1 MRVLVTGAAGF
12 VCSYLIP
19 ELLSAGHQ
27 VIGVDNLSRYGRTHH
42 PYDEHPGY
50 RFVDGDA
57 RDAAMLGDLASDC
70 DQMVLGA
77 GIVGRMHTLSEL
89 AYDLL
94 AENERINAAAFDAAI
109 DACLDGRLQRV
120 IVISSAMVYE
130 SASVF
135 PTPEGSELK
144 SPPPISTYGF
154 QKLATEYFA
163 RGAWEQY
170 RLPYTI
176 VRPSSPVGRSERKA
190 FKPLH
195 GDEPGSSKLATNH
208 AVPDLAIKI
217 LSGEDPVHLS
227 GQGTQMRNFIAA
239 RDLATGIRLAMESP
253 DAVNQD
259 FNFGSRKG
267 IAVLE
272 LAERIW
278 RRIHGPHRPF
288 RYASDSDYRYDV
300 PYRVPDV
307 RKAKAILGFE
317 AKVTLDEM
325 IDEVIAWI
333 REEMESG
340 TLTERT
346 RA

>member
-57 RDAAMLGDLASDC
+57 RDAGMLGDLASDC

-135 PTPEGSELK
+135 PTPEGAELK

-190 FKPLH
+190 LKPLH
-195 GDEPGSSKLATNH
+195 GDEPDSSKLATNH
-208 AVPDLAIKI
+208 AVPDLVIKI

-227 GQGTQMRNFIAA
+227 GQGTQMRNFIPTPSTRTSTSARARASPCSSSPSASGAA
-239 RDLATGIRLAMESP
+239 STGRTSRSATHRTPITATTCPTACPTCARRRRSSA
-253 DAVNQD
+253 
-259 FNFGSRKG
+259 SR
-267 IAVLE
+267 
-272 LAERIW
+272 
-278 RRIHGPHRPF
+278 RRSR
-288 RYASDSDYRYDV
+288 S
-300 PYRVPDV
+300 
-307 RKAKAILGFE
+307 
-317 AKVTLDEM
+317 
-325 IDEVIAWI
+325 
-333 REEMESG
+333 
-340 TLTERT
+340 T
-346 RA
+346 R